1 MKKIY
6 IKPETEEVKLRIA
19 NQLLAGSGESGS
31 YGNPSITEP
40 EDDPQDI

>member
-19 NQLLAGSGESGS
+19 NQLLAGSGFED
-31 YGNPSITEP
+31 PSVEGRDEEEINL
-40 EDDPQDI
+40 